1 MRPGAKANAGQRDL
15 LHPRLQ
21 VGIIADQGRY
31 SKPQPLPTAYASE
44 MGSVFPTA
52 DASEMMILG
61 RSSRNGHQH
70 ERRTARHNC
79 ANSRISLRVTL
90 SLPTDQTVRYGFVS
104 TVLKRHRYFE
114 RTKGQR
120 GVLFVYLQRL
130 IGYTRQHL
138 TKLIARYGYE
148 RSLAPLNRASRT
160 SFGHRDG
167 PDEVKLLA
175 EVDSLHDILSGPAT
189 KAF

>member
-1 MRPGAKANAGQRDL
+1 MRKFENFFAGNAE
-15 LHPRLQ
+15 
-21 VGIIADQGRY
+21 I
-31 SKPQPLPTAYASE
+31 E
-44 MGSVFPTA
+44 F
-52 DASEMMILG
+52 
-61 RSSRNGHQH
+61 
-70 ERRTARHNC
+70 
-79 ANSRISLRVTL
+79 

-130 IGYTRQHL
+130 IGCTRQHL
-138 TKLIARYGYE
+138 TKLIARYRHE
-148 RSLAPLNRASRT
+148 RSLAPLSRASRT

-175 EVDSLHDILSGPAT
+175 EVDSLHDTLSGPAT
-189 KAF
+189 KVILMRAWQTFDMDQFIHLSGMQSQTYTTCAPAIAIKSRVHSA

>member
-1 MRPGAKANAGQRDL
+1 M
-15 LHPRLQ
+15 
-21 VGIIADQGRY
+21 
-31 SKPQPLPTAYASE
+31 
-44 MGSVFPTA
+44 A
-52 DASEMMILG
+52 DASEMVILG

-79 ANSRISLRVTL
+79 ANSRISFRVTL

-104 TVLKRHRYFE
+104 TVLKRHRYFK

-120 GVLFVYLQRL
+120 GVLFAYLQRL
-130 IGYTRQHL
+130 NGYTRQRL
-138 TKLIARYGYE
+138 TRLIARSRHE
-148 RSLAPLNRASRT
+148 RSLAPLSRASRTSRT

-175 EVDSLHDILSGPAT
+175 EVDSLHDTLSGPAT
-189 KAF
+189 KVILMSAWQTFGMDQFIHLSGMQSQTYTTCAPAIAIRGRVHSA